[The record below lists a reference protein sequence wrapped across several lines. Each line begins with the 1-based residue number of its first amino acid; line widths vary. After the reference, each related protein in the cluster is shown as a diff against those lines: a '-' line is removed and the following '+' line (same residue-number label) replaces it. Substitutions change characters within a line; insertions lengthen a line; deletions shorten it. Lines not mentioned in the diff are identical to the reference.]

1 MPIMPGV
8 LTITARGQ
16 LMSTIDATINP
27 ASTTATTL
35 SSEKAGRA
43 RVWALLRLALGFVFL
58 WAFADKLLALG
69 FATGRAENGTV
80 DVLGPAA
87 WINGG
92 SPTSGFLLH
101 GTDGPL
107 AGVFRAM
114 AGVAVVDWLFMLGML
129 GVGVALLLGIAMR
142 IAAVAGATQML
153 LIRAGT
159 APENNPLID
168 QHVIYAIALFA
179 LAAAAAGDHW
189 GVGRAWRRSRL
200 VQRFPVLA

>member
-1 MPIMPGV
+1 
-8 LTITARGQ
+8 
-16 LMSTIDATINP
+16 MSTIDATFSP
-27 ASTTATTL
+27 AATHAAASSTERTD
-35 SSEKAGRA
+35 GA
-43 RVWALLRLALGFVFL
+43 RVWALLRLALGFVFF

-69 FATGRAENGTV
+69 FATGRAQDGTV

-92 SPTSGFLLH
+92 SPTSGFLLN

-107 AGVFRAM
+107 AGLFQAM

-129 GVGVALLLGIAMR
+129 GVGAALLLGIAMR

-159 APENNPLID
+159 AAENNPLID

-179 LAAAAAGDHW
+179 VAAAGAGDHW
-189 GVGRAWRRSRL
+189 GLGTVWRRTRL
-200 VQRFPVLA
+200 VRRFPLLA

>member
-1 MPIMPGV
+1 
-8 LTITARGQ
+8 
-16 LMSTIDATINP
+16 MSTMDATVSP
-27 ASTTATTL
+27 AATNAPTS
-35 SSEKAGRA
+35 SSEKGGTAA
-43 RVWALLRLALGFVFL
+43 HLLALLRLALGFVFI

-69 FATGRAENGTV
+69 FATGRADNGTV

-92 SPTSGFLLH
+92 SPTSGFLVNA
-101 GTDGPL
+101 TEGPL
-107 AGVFRAM
+107 AGLFQGM
-114 AGVAVVDWLFMLGML
+114 AGVAVVDWLFMLGLL

-153 LIRAGT
+153 LIRAAT

-189 GVGRAWRRSRL
+189 GLGTAWRRTRL
-200 VQRFPVLA
+200 VQRFPLLA